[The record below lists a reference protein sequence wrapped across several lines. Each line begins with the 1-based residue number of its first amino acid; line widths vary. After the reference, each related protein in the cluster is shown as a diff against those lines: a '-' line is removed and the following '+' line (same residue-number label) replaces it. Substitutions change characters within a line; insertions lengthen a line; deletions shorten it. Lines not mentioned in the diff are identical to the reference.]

1 MAVNENVVEIAN
13 GIYWVGG
20 GGLEGNLR
28 CNPYLLIDGDE
39 AVLFDPGS
47 VLDFSAVY
55 ANIRSLIDPAKI
67 KYVVLHHQD
76 PDLCS
81 SVPLLEKAGLSF
93 TIVTHWRSR
102 MIIDYYGVDSSYYIV
117 NEHDLRLELS
127 SGRLIRFIQTPYL
140 HFPGAIMSYDS
151 FTKTMLTSD
160 LFGAFPGEDNGL
172 YAGPGYLESMKMFH
186 EHYMPSN
193 DILRPV
199 MEVLLRMDIDILA
212 PQHGRV
218 IKENIKEHIIAL
230 RDLDCGSFLAP
241 IRKDLAVSGGYASV
255 YSKILQRYAALFGTR
270 EVEDAIEGLDIQ
282 LDQTNYNVVDYNYT
296 GNLLWDEMF
305 EHIQARKGINWIM
318 VIEPLV
324 RKITVEYDLPLPRT
338 FEASLQKTKSE
349 LSKINAENERLAEI
363 NRSLNDGLEATRNQL
378 IRCPETGLY
387 NQEFFSSYLV
397 NEFNLKD
404 WRQNTANPGI
414 IMLSV
419 DNFGRIQQNYGYAEM
434 NNALRTLTYIL
445 KEISPE
451 NSVIFKLNG
460 AEFVCY
466 LPDTTRDQAILLAEA
481 QRSSIEKSAK
491 FIEPL
496 TVSVGL
502 ATANEFLTNDG
513 EPSGGLDYLFE
524 IAESRVQ
531 LAKKLGMN
539 RVCHTSE
546 QLAAKEIVAK
556 ILLADTDM
564 MNIKA
569 LSSLLEN
576 ERYQVFPVTNGVKA
590 AEIAEKE
597 DPDVVIAEVML
608 PQIDGFML
616 REKLQM
622 YSHTKDALFI
632 LISNVKTEAT
642 VKRAQGLGIMH
653 YFQKPFLLPELLGL
667 VKYHIKGKRKNDR

>member
-1 MAVNENVVEIAN
+1 MNENVVEIAD

-93 TIVTHWRSR
+93 VIVTHWRSR
-102 MIIDYYGVDSSYYIV
+102 MLIDYYGIRSAYYIV
-117 NEHDLRLELS
+117 NEHDLRLKLS
-127 SGRLIRFIQTPYL
+127 SGRLIRFVQTPYL
-140 HFPGAIMSYDS
+140 HFPGAIISYDS
-151 FTKTMLTSD
+151 STKTMFTSD
-160 LFGAFPGEDNGL
+160 LFGAFPGDNNDL
-172 YAGPGYLESMKMFH
+172 YAGPDYLEKMKMFH

-199 MEVLLRMDIDILA
+199 MEILLQMNIDILA
-212 PQHGRV
+212 PQHGCV
-218 IKENIKEHIIAL
+218 IKDNIKEHIRAL
-230 RDLDCGSFLAP
+230 RDLDCGSFLTP
-241 IRKDLAVSGGYASV
+241 IRKELNSYGGYAAVASQ
-255 YSKILQRYAALFGTR
+255 ILQRYAALFGQK
-270 EVEDAIEGLDIQ
+270 EVDEAIAGLDIKI
-282 LDQTNYNVVDYNYT
+282 DGPNYNVIDYNYT
-296 GNLLWDEMF
+296 GNMLWDIMF
-305 EHIQARKGINWIM
+305 EHIQAHKGIDWIM

-324 RKITVEYDLPLPRT
+324 RKIAAEYDLPVPRI
-338 FEASLQKTKSE
+338 FEASLQKTKAE

-378 IRCPETGLY
+378 FRCPETGLY
-387 NQEFFSSYLV
+387 NQDFFSSYLV
-397 NEFNLKD
+397 NEVNLKD

-419 DNFGRIQQNYGYAEM
+419 DNFGRIQHNYGSGEM
-434 NNALRTLTYIL
+434 TNALRSLTYIL
-445 KEISPE
+445 KDISPE

-466 LPDTTRDQAILLAEA
+466 LPDTTKDQIISLAEA
-481 QRSSIEKSAK
+481 QRSSIERSAK

-502 ATANEFLTNDG
+502 ATANELLTNEG
-513 EPSGGLDYLFE
+513 ELSGGLDYLFE

-539 RVCHTSE
+539 RVCHASE
-546 QLAAKEIVAK
+546 FIDDPETVAK
-556 ILLADTDM
+556 VLLADTDM
-564 MNIKA
+564 LNISA

-576 ERYQVFPVTNGVKA
+576 QNYQVYSATNGIKA
-590 AEIAEKE
+590 AEIAERE
-597 DPDVVIAEVML
+597 DPDIVIAEVML

-632 LISNVKTEAT
+632 LVSSVKTEAT
-642 VKRAQGLGIMH
+642 IKRAQGLGIMH
-653 YFQKPFLLPELLGL
+653 YFQKPFLLTELLGL
-667 VKYHIKGKRKNDR
+667 VKYHIKGKQKNDR